1 MTDNYDSSILL
12 GRKELFFQ
20 LADTEMRLFQVKDG
34 NRYQILIQENY
45 KEDSPS
51 FPKRYDVSD
60 PKTKP
65 VMSGSNWCLDRCIGV
80 IQLNKTGTT
89 FPDSDYDFVEV
100 KQSFERVI
108 SEEEGF
114 PPEWIKTRRISQH
127 VDILYPFKHPME
139 ELNKMVGCEDI
150 KKRLIEFKSLA
161 EYNKACI
168 RQSPEFPVMQIFLHS
183 IFYGNPGTG
192 KSTVCRLY
200 GSLLKETGLLSK
212 GHVVVADRK
221 VFTGDCF
228 GDTEDILRE
237 LIKYSEGGILLFDE
251 AYLLDGT
258 HPNDPNKMVLPM
270 LLSELADNN
279 KKDFAVV
286 LSGYKDKLD
295 RMLEQNSG
303 LYSRFTNRFEF
314 KDYPLDELVEI
325 GVRYLT
331 SFGHTFTIDG
341 LTSFREE
348 LASAMS
354 SSSKTSW
361 ANARSVK
368 NMIEQIYIKRA
379 MRYSKEGCLD
389 REITSEDICSI
400 PYEKRRQIGF

>member
-127 VDILYPFKHPME
+127 VDILYPF
-139 ELNKMVGCEDI
+139 
-150 KKRLIEFKSLA
+150 
-161 EYNKACI
+161 
-168 RQSPEFPVMQIFLHS
+168 
-183 IFYGNPGTG
+183 NP
-192 KSTVCRLY
+192 
-200 GSLLKETGLLSK
+200 
-212 GHVVVADRK
+212 H
-221 VFTGDCF
+221 
-228 GDTEDILRE
+228 
-237 LIKYSEGGILLFDE
+237 
-251 AYLLDGT
+251 
-258 HPNDPNKMVLPM
+258 
-270 LLSELADNN
+270 
-279 KKDFAVV
+279 
-286 LSGYKDKLD
+286 
-295 RMLEQNSG
+295 
-303 LYSRFTNRFEF
+303 
-314 KDYPLDELVEI
+314 
-325 GVRYLT
+325 
-331 SFGHTFTIDG
+331 
-341 LTSFREE
+341 
-348 LASAMS
+348 
-354 SSSKTSW
+354 
-361 ANARSVK
+361 
-368 NMIEQIYIKRA
+368 
-379 MRYSKEGCLD
+379 
-389 REITSEDICSI
+389 CS
-400 PYEKRRQIGF
+400 